1 MCLGVVLGAI
11 GVAAGWQQADPVI
24 ELIIAV
30 AILTVLR
37 SEVRQV
43 GARLLPGVSHAGA
56 TLTGLRAEVRQAGAR
71 LMDAVDTGLV
81 TQARAAVAFV
91 DGVRS
96 VDELGI
102 RWLGHQLRAEVA
114 VTVESAAPAPTPAA
128 TSTPSSPSSSPSG
141 A

>member
-43 GARLLPGVSHAGA
+43 
-56 TLTGLRAEVRQAGAR
+56 GAR

-128 TSTPSSPSSSPSG
+128 TSTPSSPRSSPSG